1 MIASVAMRQ
10 ALLLRATSD
19 NSSRDKVA
27 SMSQQNV
34 EIVRRV
40 SDAFAAGDSDTL
52 FALVA
57 PEIEW
62 DFSHVDT
69 WLEEKMYRGYDGIA
83 EFFGKWV
90 GEWDDYSFEVEDII
104 DAGDRVVAI
113 VRDEGRG
120 KSSGIKLERRHAEVW
135 TVRDGK
141 VIRIEPYDEKAEALA
156 AVGLEDSA

>member
-1 MIASVAMRQ
+1 
-10 ALLLRATSD
+10 
-19 NSSRDKVA
+19 
-27 SMSQQNV
+27 MSQQNV

-40 SDAFAAGDSDTL
+40 SDAFASGDSNTV

-62 DFSHVDT
+62 DFSHADT
-69 WLEEKMYRGYDGIA
+69 WLEEQVYRGYDGIA
-83 EFFGKWV
+83 KFFGKWLR
-90 GEWDDYSFEVEDII
+90 EWDDYRFEVEDII

-135 TVRDGK
+135 TVHDGK
-141 VIRIEPYDEKAEALA
+141 VMRIEPYDDKAKALA
-156 AVGLEDSA
+156 AVGLER

>member
-1 MIASVAMRQ
+1 
-10 ALLLRATSD
+10 
-19 NSSRDKVA
+19 
-27 SMSQQNV
+27 MSQENV

-40 SDAFAAGDSDTL
+40 SDAFASGDADTL

-69 WLEEKMYRGYDGIA
+69 WLEEKIYRGYDGIG
-83 EFFGKWV
+83 EFFGKWT
-90 GEWDDYSFEVEDII
+90 EDWDDYRFEVEDLL

-120 KSSGIKLERRHAEVW
+120 KSSGIKLDRQHAEVW
-135 TVRDGK
+135 TIRDGK
-141 VIRIEPYDEKAEALA
+141 VIRIEPYDHKAEALA
-156 AVGLEDSA
+156 AVGLEGSA

>member
-1 MIASVAMRQ
+1 
-10 ALLLRATSD
+10 
-19 NSSRDKVA
+19 
-27 SMSQQNV
+27 MSQQNV

-69 WLEEKMYRGYDGIA
+69 WLEEKIYRGYDGIA

-90 GEWDDYSFEVEDII
+90 REWDDYSFEVEDII

-135 TVRDGK
+135 TVRGGK
-141 VIRIEPYDEKAEALA
+141 VTRIEPYDEKAEALA
-156 AVGLEDSA
+156 AVGLEESA